1 MSMEDQANGK
11 TSAYGVVTL
20 IEGEPR
26 EWIEGLWRE
35 LLGRFNLQHPYESPI
50 AHFSYHVASGYDME
64 RVKPL
69 LAQFAQY
76 KQGFKVRTE
85 GLGVFTKKDPIIH
98 IPLVRNPQLT
108 TFQRSLWQVIDSW
121 SENPLAY
128 YHPDSWMPHI
138 TLVHGNLPS
147 SKLPE
152 IVGFLA
158 SKQFNWELEVS
169 NISIICS
176 SRPKIDPELSFNLS
190 PETLTT

>member
-1 MSMEDQANGK
+1 MEDKTNGK
-11 TSAYGVVTL
+11 SSAYGVVTL

-26 EWIEGLWRE
+26 ALIEELWQE
-35 LLGRFNLQHPYESPI
+35 LLERFDLQHPYESPI
-50 AHFSYHVASGYDME
+50 AHFSYHVASGYDLE
-64 RVKPL
+64 RIKPL

-76 KQGFKVRTE
+76 KQTFKVRTE
-85 GLGVFTKKDPIIH
+85 GLGVFTKRDPIIH

-121 SENPLAY
+121 SENPLTY

-138 TLVHGNLPS
+138 TLVHGNLPAS
-147 SKLPE
+147 RLPE

-176 SRPKIDPELSFNLS
+176 SRTRIDPELSFGLS
-190 PETLTT
+190 TETLTS